1 MGDMKPSAPDP
12 VYPERHPDTFVKV
25 NCPVCNTCWFDRRV
39 ERCLYNGPVAGFKEA
54 ETMTPTCG

>member
-1 MGDMKPSAPDP
+1 
-12 VYPERHPDTFVKV
+12 
-25 NCPVCNTCWFDRRV
+25 VCNTCWFDRRV